1 MRRIP
6 GVPIG
11 VWLATAFLLALNQN
25 AAAQQDRRFNN
36 LPDAPV
42 AKQAAAQS
50 EQKTNNGA
58 INTTLEILGRK
69 SVFFPELAHD
79 FKPLSTRQKLE
90 LAADQSIAPY
100 GLIVAGFTAGIAQAR
115 DTGPRWRSMPR
126 AICSGRFC
134 FPRCCGRTRAISCQ
148 LEVGRRTKF
157 FTRSA
162 ESLLREPTAARKEST
177 GRGWWRL

>member
-115 DTGPRWRSMPR
+115 DTWPGYGQGAGGYGKRYGATLALNAS
-126 AICSGRFC
+126 
-134 FPRCCGRTRAISCQ
+134 
-148 LEVGRRTKF
+148 
-157 FTRSA
+157 
-162 ESLLREPTAARKEST
+162 
-177 GRGWWRL
+177 